1 VKYNEIKNQL
11 FTTGY
16 IKIEN
21 WLQDTFDNVDI
32 ACLNG
37 IDTSAMIKNKEEIDG
52 IKVFEEAFQYTTDQP
67 SRLSYK
73 FIRDQY
79 WTRYPFAGDGMRPL
93 SDIKRDMDQYL
104 CLFMTSLYGP
114 EMNIFYVE
122 TNSHIQFYPPG
133 SYIDTHTDGSFK
145 QDGRIAASLLFLS
158 DKNGEG
164 GELVLVDRNGE
175 KIVYEPSFGDLIVL
189 DMLKG
194 EGISHQVTEVKWDT
208 RFVIVCFY
216 SAYNH
221 HSGSTVKKIL

>member
-1 VKYNEIKNQL
+1 MKYNEIKNQL

-21 WLQDTFDNVDI
+21 WLQDNFDNVDNV
-32 ACLNG
+32 CLNG

-52 IKVFEEAFQYTTDQP
+52 IKVFKEVFQYES
-67 SRLSYK
+67 SRPLQLSYK
-73 FIRDQY
+73 FINDEY
-79 WTRYPFAGDGMRPL
+79 WNRNPFADDGVRLL
-93 SDIKRDMDQYL
+93 SDLKRDMDQHL

-114 EMNIFYVE
+114 KIKIFYVE
-122 TNSHIQFYPPG
+122 SNSHIQFYPPG
-133 SYIDTHTDGSFK
+133 SYIDAHTDGSFE
-145 QDGRIAASLLFLS
+145 QDGRIGASLLFLS

-194 EGISHQVTEVKWDT
+194 AGISHQVTEVKWDT
-208 RFVIVCFY
+208 RFVMASFY
-216 SAYNH
+216 SPYLSH
-221 HSGSTVKKIL
+221 GTTVKKIL